1 MVHNDAVAAT
11 CTTDGSVEY
20 WHCTKCNKNYADQ
33 FIVGSL
39 FHNFSILD
47 KQDLVYILNRGQ
59 PVCNHDN
66 CFAPHQFLESLL
78 QLVFIFR
85 ICSCRSLIHN
95 DDIRILSARSILK
108 FADS

>member
-1 MVHNDAVAAT
+1 MELAT
-11 CTTDGSVEY
+11 EKSRWIY
-20 WHCTKCNKNYADQ
+20 ISKKNYVLYILKILITSIAGHQ

-95 DDIRILSARSILK
+95 DDMMRRRGCSLRP
-108 FADS
+108 F